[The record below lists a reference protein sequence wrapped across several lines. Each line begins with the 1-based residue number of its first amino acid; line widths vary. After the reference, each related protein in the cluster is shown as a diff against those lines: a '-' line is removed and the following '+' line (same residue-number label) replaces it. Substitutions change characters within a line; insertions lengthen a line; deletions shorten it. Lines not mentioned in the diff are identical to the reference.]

1 VDLAAAF
8 LLSLLGGYCFAYVW
22 RATRFTTRRVD
33 GHHLYFRAALCG
45 ALLFSIA
52 LALRIVLVGYFPAY
66 RDFDSTLVE
75 YVRPVLKVESGLA
88 LPELTRRAEW
98 VVTAI
103 YSLLLGAFCGPV
115 SNVFTPRRWAQQR
128 SIGAFYSFLLQTH
141 QKSLPISLTLNTNK
155 VYIGHVVAPLDPVRE
170 PVVVPLLP
178 MLSGH
183 RDAEGRLNVTTDYLA
198 VYSALEH
205 GRAMQLGLPAE
216 WQSQFE
222 LAIRA
227 DEIVTAALFSP
238 AIYAEFNP
246 DWKQRIAQQNQTAPP
261 QELIVHI
268 QRPKFSGGA
277 SDIKVRRAA
286 T

>member
-1 VDLAAAF
+1 MDLAAAF

-22 RATRFTTRRVD
+22 RGTRFTTRRVD

-52 LALRIVLVGYFPAY
+52 LALRIVLVGHFPAY
-66 RDFDSTLVE
+66 RNFDSALVE

-88 LPELTRRAEW
+88 LPELTRRVEW

-103 YSLLLGAFCGPV
+103 YSLLLGTVCGHV
-115 SNVFTPRRWAQQR
+115 SNVFTPRGWAEHR
-128 SIGAFYSFLLQTH
+128 SIGALYRFLLQAR
-141 QKSLPISLTLNTNK
+141 QESLPVSLTLNTSK
-155 VYIGHVVAPLDPVRE
+155 VYIGLVVAAPDPVRE

-178 MLSGH
+178 ILSGH
-183 RDAEGRLNVTTDYLA
+183 RDPEGRLNLTTDYVA
-198 VYSALEH
+198 VYSALKH
-205 GRAMQLGLPAE
+205 GRAMQLGLRAD
-216 WQSQFE
+216 WLSQFA
-222 LAIRA
+222 LVIRA

-238 AIYAEFNP
+238 AIYAELNP
-246 DWKQRIAQQNQTAPP
+246 DWKQRIAEQNQTAPP

-268 QRPKFSGGA
+268 RRPKPSGDA
-277 SDIKVRRAA
+277 SNIKLRHAA

>member
-1 VDLAAAF
+1 MDLAAAF
-8 LLSLLGGYCFAYVW
+8 LLSLLGGYCFSYVW
-22 RATRFTTRRVD
+22 RGTRFATRRVD

-45 ALLFSIA
+45 VILFSIA
-52 LALRIVLVGYFPAY
+52 LASRIVLIRRFPAY

-75 YVRPVLKVESGLA
+75 YVRPVLRIESGLT

-103 YSLLLGAFCGPV
+103 YSLVLGAVCGPV

-128 SIGAFYSFLLQTH
+128 SISAFYRFLLQAR
-141 QKSLPISLTLNTNK
+141 QKSLPVSLTLNTSK
-155 VYIGHVVAPLDPVRE
+155 VYIGLVVATLDPARE

-178 MLSGH
+178 ILSGH
-183 RDAEGRLNVTTDYLA
+183 RDSEGRLNLTTDYEA
-198 VYSALEH
+198 VYSALKH
-205 GRAMQLGLPAE
+205 GRAIQLGLPTD
-216 WQSQFE
+216 WLSQFAV
-222 LAIRA
+222 AIRA

-246 DWKQRIAQQNQTAPP
+246 DWKQRIARQNQIAVFPSPLAYVLSSIGTN
-261 QELIVHI
+261 
-268 QRPKFSGGA
+268 RRFSGP
-277 SDIKVRRAA
+277 

>member
-1 VDLAAAF
+1 VDLAAVF

-22 RATRFTTRRVD
+22 RGTRFTTRRVD

-45 ALLFSIA
+45 AILFSIA
-52 LALRIVLVGYFPAY
+52 LALHIVLVGHFPAY

-88 LPELTRRAEW
+88 LAELTRRAEW

-103 YSLLLGAFCGPV
+103 YSLLLGAACGPV

-128 SIGAFYSFLLQTH
+128 SISALYMFLLQSR
-141 QKSLPISLTLNTNK
+141 QESFPVSLTLKTSK
-155 VYIGHVVAPLDPVRE
+155 VYIGHVVATLDPIRE
-170 PVVVPLLP
+170 PVVVPFLP
-178 MLSGH
+178 ILSGH
-183 RDAEGRLNVTTDYLA
+183 RDPEGRLNLTTDYEA
-198 VYSALEH
+198 VYSTLEH
-205 GRAMQLGLPAE
+205 GRAMQLGLPAD
-216 WQSQFE
+216 WPSQFA

-227 DEIVTAALFSP
+227 DEIVTAARFSP

-246 DWKQRIAQQNQTAPP
+246 DWKQRIAQQNQTAPA

-268 QRPKFSGGA
+268 RRPKPSGDA
-277 SDIKVRRAA
+277 SNIKLRHAA